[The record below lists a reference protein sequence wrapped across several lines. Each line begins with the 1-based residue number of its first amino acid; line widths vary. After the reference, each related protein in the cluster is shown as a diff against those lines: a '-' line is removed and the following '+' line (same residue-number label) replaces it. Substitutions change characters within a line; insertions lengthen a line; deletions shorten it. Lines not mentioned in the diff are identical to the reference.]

1 MCHPGIASFLLAV
14 SLAAQTT
21 YPSKFSPAL
30 PERDDVKQAIA
41 FIDAHF
47 EQQVKEWIH
56 ITEIP
61 APSGQ
66 ESERAAYVKAEF
78 EKAGLQP
85 AIDPSGNVVAR
96 RKGTG
101 GGPTLV
107 FAAHMDTVFP
117 RSIDVRVTKK
127 PDGTLHAPGV
137 GDNSASVANLLQALR
152 ALQAANVRTRGD
164 VVFLATVQEE
174 AGLKG
179 MYAWLE
185 RNKGAADMLVALDG
199 SLGPVRYG
207 ALGVYWSRM
216 KFTAPGAHTNRSR
229 GVPNPVR
236 AAAQCITDIYTIP
249 LPEPGAPVQ
258 AVYNAGGMMSAGE
271 VVNAVPREVTFT
283 VDLRTVDKELLGS
296 LDDAMVS
303 KCEQAAQAQRVTFT
317 REWIMRSAAGGRPE
331 DLTDRRRHPIV
342 QTAVDVLRY
351 LNFELPKGHEADPDG
366 STDANAGVV
375 NSIPS
380 ISTGRARGEGQHTLG
395 EWADID
401 SARIGAKQIVLLAAA
416 LTEPDR

>member
-1 MCHPGIASFLLAV
+1 MPLTLVACFVFAAN
-14 SLAAQTT
+14 LAAQT
-21 YPSKFSPAL
+21 YPSRFSPAL
-30 PERDDVKQAIA
+30 PERDDVKRAIA
-41 FIDAHF
+41 YIDAHF
-47 EQQVKEWIH
+47 GQQVEEWIH

-66 ESERAAYVKAEF
+66 ETERAAYVKAEF

-96 RKGTG
+96 RKGSG

-117 RSIDVRVTKK
+117 RSTNIRVTRK
-127 PDGTLHAPGV
+127 PGTLHAPGV
-137 GDNSASVANLLQALR
+137 GDNSASVANLLQAVR
-152 ALQAANVRTRGD
+152 AIQAANLRTRGD
-164 VVFLATVQEE
+164 IIFLATVQEE
-174 AGLKG
+174 VGLMG

-185 RNKGAADMLVALDG
+185 RNKGAAHLLVALDG
-199 SLGPVRYG
+199 GLGPVRYG
-207 ALGVYWSRM
+207 ALGIYWSRM
-216 KFTAPGAHTNRSR
+216 KFTAPGAHTNWSR

-249 LPEPGAPVQ
+249 LPPPGAPVQ
-258 AVYNAGGMMSAGE
+258 AVYNAGGMITAGD

-296 LDDAMVS
+296 LDDAIVS
-303 KCEQAAQAQRVTFT
+303 KCEQAARTQRVAFA
-317 REWIMRSAAGGRPE
+317 REWIQRSEAGGRPE
-331 DLTDRRRHPIV
+331 QLESRRRHPIV

-351 LNFELPKGHEADPDG
+351 LKFDLPAGREADPSG

-375 NSIPS
+375 AGIPS
-380 ISTGRARGEGQHTLG
+380 ISIGRALGEGQHTLG
-395 EWADID
+395 EWANID
-401 SARIGAKQIVLLAAA
+401 SARIGTKQIILLAAA
-416 LTEPDR
+416 LTDPE